1 MQPIGASGSGA
12 ANFRTESGGYGT
24 VWKSGTAKTVE
35 EVPLYKELVSL
46 NSISLKMLLLLK
58 FFIY

>member
-46 NSISLKMLLLLK
+46 ISISLELLVLL
-58 FFIY
+58 